1 MILYSAL
8 AELWGVMG
16 MEEQLSFSVFCYC
29 YCSCYLSGRSES
41 YRNPYIC
48 PTFSLS
54 FSVLAVLLDDC
65 SLAVQ
70 VNESVLS
77 RLKEHL
83 LLEKMVLSLFR
94 SLITPSKYRK
104 TRFYYCGQDNQLSIA
119 LDRYLCR
126 IRNCC
131 GSVLKM
137 YNAAVLKSVVAVV
150 GDKCE
155 RIGRRAG
162 ENGNSYVLP

>member
-1 MILYSAL
+1 MLFHSTRTVHCLISPELQTGIKYSLILYSAL

-16 MEEQLSFSVFCYC
+16 TEEQLSLSVFC

-104 TRFYYCGQDNQLSIA
+104 TRFC
-119 LDRYLCR
+119 
-126 IRNCC
+126 
-131 GSVLKM
+131 
-137 YNAAVLKSVVAVV
+137 
-150 GDKCE
+150 
-155 RIGRRAG
+155 
-162 ENGNSYVLP
+162 